1 LNWRLIIKDPAKQPK
16 TGTYSDWKEQIAE
29 ECFNQCVYCSI
40 NESQFGGIDHYHI
53 EHYKPKSIKRF
64 KSLEND
70 ILNLFY
76 ACPICNRFK
85 SDDWPNDTINLDSIC
100 YPDPSKHDY
109 SKLFKVDNKT
119 YKVSSDHISG
129 NYIAHRL
136 FLNRAQL
143 IYERREQLLNT
154 RAFIVRK
161 ELEKLSKLETVLAD
175 KQSILDLFN
184 AFSKLSDVVEKRK
197 NVRPYKLKEIRK

>member
-1 LNWRLIIKDPAKQPK
+1 MNWRLIIKDPAKQPT
-16 TGTYSDWKEQIAE
+16 TGKYPDWKEQIAE
-29 ECFNQCVYCSI
+29 ECFYQCVYCSI

-85 SDDWPNDTINLDSIC
+85 SDDWPNDPTSLDICC
-100 YPDPSKHDY
+100 YPNPSIYDY
-109 SKLFKVDNKT
+109 ANLFTLDVKT
-119 YKVSSDHISG
+119 YKVSG
-129 NYIAHRL
+129 NYISSSYITQRL

-143 IYERREQLLNT
+143 IYERREKLLHQ
-154 RAFIVRK
+154 R
-161 ELEKLSKLETVLAD
+161 ELIARMEIEKLFRADEILAD
-175 KQSILDLFN
+175 KQAIQSIF
-184 AFSKLSDVVEKRK
+184 DVILRLCVLMGKRK
-197 NVRPYKLKEIRK
+197 NIRPYKLKEIRR

>member
-1 LNWRLIIKDPAKQPK
+1 MNWRLIIKDPSKQPK

-29 ECFNQCVYCSI
+29 ECFNQCIYCSI

-70 ILNLFY
+70 LLNLFY
-76 ACPICNRFK
+76 SCPICNRFK
-85 SDDWPNDTINLDSIC
+85 SDDWPNDATSLDLIC
-100 YPDPSKHDY
+100 YPDPSKYDY
-109 SKLFKVDNKT
+109 SKLFIIDSKT
-119 YKVSSDHISG
+119 YKISSNYISG

-143 IYERREQLLNT
+143 IYERREQLLNI
-154 RAFIVRK
+154 RALVVRK
-161 ELEKLSKLETVLAD
+161 ELERLSKLDLILAD
-175 KQSILDLFN
+175 KQLILDLFN
-184 AFSKLSDVVEKRK
+184 AFSKLSDVMEKRK

>member
-1 LNWRLIIKDPAKQPK
+1 MNWRLIIKDRTKQPK

-29 ECFNQCVYCSI
+29 ECYNQCVYCSI

-53 EHYKPKSIKRF
+53 EHYKPKSIERF

-85 SDDWPNDTINLDSIC
+85 SDDWPNDATSLDIFC
-100 YPDPSKHDY
+100 YPDPSEHDY
-109 SKLFKVDNKT
+109 SKLFTIDNET
-119 YKVSSDHISG
+119 YKISSKHISCK
-129 NYIAHRL
+129 YIVNRL

-154 RAFIVRK
+154 RALDVRK
-161 ELEKLSKLETVLAD
+161 ELERLSKHDVILAD
-175 KQSILDLFN
+175 KQSILDLFK
-184 AFSKLSDVVEKRK
+184 AFSKLSDIMEKRK
-197 NVRPYKLKEIRK
+197 NVRPYKLKEIRR